1 MTGRCAAGTV
11 ARDMS
16 NAQRHNPRRV
26 EPTLGSVD
34 GDHPSQPAREPPIH
48 RRRRSWWPWIIGA
61 VMAAAVVAF
70 GVDLFANQS
79 QSDFEASASI
89 TTTAPTSTATVA
101 SSPMAPVPSAQQA
114 RAAPV
119 SSRQQPAAA
128 VPPREPAPAAVHS
141 RQASAPQRGDAALVN
156 ALAALHAHDYH
167 AASNW
172 AQRARDALG
181 DTPAVAEVQASVRD
195 ALAKPRA
202 AHTPAKP
209 RVAHTPVVAQKSAT
223 PGAAGP
229 SHREIADT
237 SAAAPTA
244 SASAT
249 STASASVN
257 AAAVQELV
265 ARATTAAQAG
275 DIASPPGRSAY
286 DLYMQ
291 ALELDGTNAAAN
303 AGLRSLPD
311 TASSRFRTD
320 VTVGDLDG
328 AARMLTAVQEISPAS
343 AILPGMRQA
352 LREAWVERAAHYT
365 RIGEPDAAQ
374 RASAKA
380 QQIGSD

>member
-1 MTGRCAAGTV
+1 M
-11 ARDMS
+11 
-16 NAQRHNPRRV
+16 
-26 EPTLGSVD
+26 
-34 GDHPSQPAREPPIH
+34 
-48 RRRRSWWPWIIGA
+48 
-61 VMAAAVVAF
+61 
-70 GVDLFANQS
+70 
-79 QSDFEASASI
+79 
-89 TTTAPTSTATVA
+89 
-101 SSPMAPVPSAQQA
+101 
-114 RAAPV
+114 
-119 SSRQQPAAA
+119 
-128 VPPREPAPAAVHS
+128 
-141 RQASAPQRGDAALVN
+141 N

-172 AQRARDALG
+172 VQRARDALG
-181 DTPAVAEVQASVRD
+181 DTSAVAEVQASVRD

-202 AHTPAKP
+202 PHTSAKP
-209 RVAHTPVVAQKSAT
+209 RIAQTPVVAQKSAT
-223 PGAAGP
+223 PGTAGP
-229 SHREIADT
+229 SHGEIADT
-237 SAAAPTA
+237 AAAKVPSRISVVHTLNSDGSAHVVDNAAPDIGTLIGKANVAIANGDLRIATSLIDQAAKRSPDSPAIAAARAKLARAASSSSASGGSAVAAAAPTA

-320 VTVGDLDG
+320 VTVGNLDG

-352 LREAWVERAAHYT
+352 LRGAWLERAAHYT

-380 QQIGSD
+380 QQVGSD